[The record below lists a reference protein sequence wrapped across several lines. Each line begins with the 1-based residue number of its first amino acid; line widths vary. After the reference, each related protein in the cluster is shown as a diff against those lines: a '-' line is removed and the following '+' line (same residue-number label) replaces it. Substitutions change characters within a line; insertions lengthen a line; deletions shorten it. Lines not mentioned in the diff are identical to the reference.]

1 MPAQLNY
8 IAVLSSICSRV
19 AITIMNYIVLP
30 TLILLFTSSIVN
42 SIVFSVPHQLAS
54 LFRMEEK
61 LVSKLKMATSFY
73 NSDTL
78 DLYLS
83 TCEPRFAQLASLS
96 DLTQV

>member
-1 MPAQLNY
+1 MKSF
-8 IAVLSSICSRV
+8 LSP
-19 AITIMNYIVLP
+19 TI
-30 TLILLFTSSIVN
+30 ILLLLKTSLVY

-54 LFRMEEK
+54 LFKMEEE
-61 LVSKLKMATSFY
+61 LVSKLKMATGFY
-73 NSDTL
+73 KSDTL